1 MANCNF
7 CGKSVEFSKP
17 MVLAGQKKFVQGA
30 GNGRVWVGEAP
41 SIRYWKTF
49 ALLSVCICPECTSKF
64 KKKSFLNNL
73 ILFVV
78 SLSYIVFFFTVLIR
92 IDNDIF
98 KGFLA
103 LVALLI
109 LLAAIVA
116 FIISVI
122 IFFVNL
128 STYNSKNVKTG
139 DVVLS
144 HYKKVIPSK
153 DIIARVDGETGD
165 FDIINKTKVGDPF
178 IGSVYNYE
186 LKLYG
191 EDEIDLI
198 GKQVDSAQNMGGEEA
213 NYDARMLFSKVPK
226 NN

>member
-7 CGKSVEFSKP
+7 CGKNVETSKP

-41 SIRYWKTF
+41 SRRYWKTF
-49 ALLSVCICPECTSKF
+49 ALLSVCICPECIAKS
-64 KKKSFLNNL
+64 KKKSFITNL
-73 ILFVV
+73 VIFIVAV
-78 SLSYIVFFFTVLIR
+78 SYIVFFMTVIVK
-92 IDNDIF
+92 INNEIF

-109 LLAAIVA
+109 LLAAIIA

-122 IFFVNL
+122 MFFVNL
-128 STYNSKNVKTG
+128 STYSSKNVKTG
-139 DVVLS
+139 EVALS
-144 HYKKVIPSK
+144 LYKKVIPSK
-153 DIIARVDGETGD
+153 DIIASVDGYVED
-165 FDIINKTKVGDPF
+165 FNINEKTKIGDPF
-178 IGSVYNYE
+178 LGTIYNYE
-186 LKLYG
+186 LKLYS

-198 GKQVDSAQNMGGEEA
+198 GKQVDGAQNIGGEEA
-213 NYDARMLFSKVPK
+213 NYEARMLFAKAPK